1 MNGSDSPAGRRHS
14 AASPHIRLPEAR
26 RVPRRTERQV
36 FCLKKIYLI
45 VEDHLT
51 EINTFEKGCWIHLQN
66 PTREE
71 IDGLN
76 ARFAL
81 DPTYLQAA
89 LDEEESARIEREDDQ
104 TLIIVDIPY
113 VESDGNGY
121 SYSTIPMGIIM
132 VDDVIITVST
142 RESPIIT
149 DFTEERIRGF
159 WTYKRTRFILQLL
172 HRNASRFLAYLKQ
185 IDKASMFVQER
196 LQASMRNRELLQMMK
211 LEKSLV
217 FFSTSLKGNEMVM
230 EKMMRTEM
238 LRKYPEDADL
248 LDDVIIENKQAM
260 EMCAIY
266 RDIMSGTMDAFA
278 SIISNNLNIV
288 MKILTSLTVVLS
300 IPTLF
305 ASFWGMNT
313 GVPWE
318 NSIAGFWIVMGMSLA
333 ASGVAFFFLWK
344 KKMF

>member
-1 MNGSDSPAGRRHS
+1 MKR
-14 AASPHIRLPEAR
+14 
-26 RVPRRTERQV
+26 
-36 FCLKKIYLI
+36 IYLT
-45 VEDHLT
+45 VDDHLT
-51 EINTFEKGCWIHLQN
+51 EINTLEKGCWVHLQN

-89 LDEEESARIEREDDQ
+89 LDEEESARIERDGNQ

-113 VESDGNGY
+113 VETDGNGY
-121 SYSTIPMGIIM
+121 SYTTIPMGILI
-132 VDDVIITVST
+132 VDEVIITVST
-142 RESPIIT
+142 RESTIIT

-159 WTYKRTRFILQLL
+159 WTFKRTRFLLQLL
-172 HRNASRFLAYLKQ
+172 HRNASRFLSYLKQ
-185 IDKASMFVQER
+185 IDKASMFVQKR
-196 LQASMRNRELLQMMK
+196 LETDMRNTELLQMMK

-217 FFSTSLKGNEMVM
+217 FFSTSLKGNEMVL
-230 EKMMRTEM
+230 EKMMRTDM
-238 LRKYPEDADL
+238 LRKYPDDSEL

-260 EMCAIY
+260 EMCSIY

-305 ASFWGMNT
+305 ASLWGMNV
-313 GVPWE
+313 GVPFQDSPMGFPIVLGI
-318 NSIAGFWIVMGMSLA
+318 SITVSI
-333 ASGVAFFFLWK
+333 VAFIVLWR

>member
-1 MNGSDSPAGRRHS
+1 MKR
-14 AASPHIRLPEAR
+14 
-26 RVPRRTERQV
+26 
-36 FCLKKIYLI
+36 IYLT
-45 VEDHLT
+45 VDDHLT
-51 EINTFEKGCWIHLQN
+51 EINTLEKGCWVHLQN

-89 LDEEESARIEREDDQ
+89 LDEEESARIERDGGQ

-113 VESDGNGY
+113 VETDGNGY
-121 SYSTIPMGIIM
+121 SYTTIPMGIII
-132 VDDVIITVST
+132 VDEVIITVST
-142 RESPIIT
+142 RESTIIT

-159 WTYKRTRFILQLL
+159 WTYKRTRFLLQLL
-172 HRNASRFLAYLKQ
+172 HRNASRFLSYLKQ
-185 IDKASMFVQER
+185 IDKASMFVQKR
-196 LQASMRNRELLQMMK
+196 LETDMRNTELLQMMK

-217 FFSTSLKGNEMVM
+217 FFSTSLKGNEMVL
-230 EKMMRTEM
+230 EKMMRTDM
-238 LRKYPEDADL
+238 LRKYPDDSEL

-260 EMCAIY
+260 EMCSIY

-305 ASFWGMNT
+305 ASLWGMNVD
-313 GVPWE
+313 VPFQ
-318 NSIAGFWIVMGMSLA
+318 NSPFGFPIVLGISITASIIAFIV
-333 ASGVAFFFLWK
+333 LWR

>member
-1 MNGSDSPAGRRHS
+1 MKR
-14 AASPHIRLPEAR
+14 
-26 RVPRRTERQV
+26 
-36 FCLKKIYLI
+36 IYLT
-45 VEDHLT
+45 VDDHLT
-51 EINTFEKGCWIHLQN
+51 EINTLEKGCWVHLQN

-76 ARFAL
+76 ARFKL

-89 LDEEESARIEREDDQ
+89 LDEEESARIERDGDQ

-113 VESDGNGY
+113 VEAEGNGY
-121 SYSTIPMGIIM
+121 SYTTIPMGIIM

-142 RESPIIT
+142 RESTIIT

-159 WTYKRTRFILQLL
+159 WTFKRTRFILQLL

-185 IDKASMFVQER
+185 IDKASGFVQKR
-196 LQASMRNRELLQMMK
+196 LEADMRNQELLQMMK

-217 FFSTSLKGNEMVM
+217 YFSTSLKGNEMVM
-230 EKMMRTEM
+230 ERMMRMDM
-238 LRKYPEDADL
+238 LRKYPDDSDL
-248 LDDVIIENKQAM
+248 LEDVIIENKQAM

-266 RDIMSGTMDAFA
+266 RDIMSGNMDAYA

-305 ASFWGMNT
+305 ASLWGMNVS
-313 GVPWE
+313 VPFE
-318 NSIAGFWIVMGMSLA
+318 GSPFGFWIVLCISILA
-333 ASGVAFFFLWK
+333 SFAAFIVLWR

>member
-1 MNGSDSPAGRRHS
+1 MKR
-14 AASPHIRLPEAR
+14 
-26 RVPRRTERQV
+26 
-36 FCLKKIYLI
+36 IYLT
-45 VEDHLT
+45 VDDHLT
-51 EINTFEKGCWIHLQN
+51 EINTLEKGCWVHLQN

-89 LDEEESARIEREDDQ
+89 LDEEESARIERDGNQ

-113 VESDGNGY
+113 VETDGNGY
-121 SYSTIPMGIIM
+121 SYTTIPMGIII
-132 VDDVIITVST
+132 VDEVIITVST
-142 RESPIIT
+142 RESTIIT

-159 WTYKRTRFILQLL
+159 WTYKRTRFLLQLL
-172 HRNASRFLAYLKQ
+172 HRNASRFLSYLKQ
-185 IDKASMFVQER
+185 IDKASMFVQKR
-196 LQASMRNRELLQMMK
+196 LETDMRNTELLQMMK

-217 FFSTSLKGNEMVM
+217 FFSTSLKGNEMVL
-230 EKMMRTEM
+230 EKMMRTDM
-238 LRKYPEDADL
+238 LRKYPDDSEL

-260 EMCAIY
+260 EMCSIY

-305 ASFWGMNT
+305 ASLWGMNVA
-313 GVPWE
+313 VPFQ
-318 NSIAGFWIVMGMSLA
+318 NSPVGFPIVLGISITASIIAFIV
-333 ASGVAFFFLWK
+333 LWR

>member
-1 MNGSDSPAGRRHS
+1 MKR
-14 AASPHIRLPEAR
+14 
-26 RVPRRTERQV
+26 
-36 FCLKKIYLI
+36 IYLT
-45 VEDHLT
+45 VDDHLP
-51 EINTFEKGCWIHLQN
+51 EINTLEKGCWVPLHT

-89 LDEEESARIEREDDQ
+89 LDEEESARIERDGDQ

-113 VESDGNGY
+113 VEPDGNGY
-121 SYSTIPMGIIM
+121 AYTTIPMGIVM

-142 RESPIIT
+142 RESTIIT

-159 WTYKRTRFILQLL
+159 WTFKRTRFLLQILQ
-172 HRNASRFLAYLKQ
+172 RTASRYLTYLKQ
-185 IDKASMFVQER
+185 IDKASLFVQKR
-196 LQASMRNRELLQMMK
+196 LEKDMRNQELLQMMK

-230 EKMMRTEM
+230 ERMMRMEM
-238 LRKYPEDADL
+238 LRKYPDDSDL
-248 LDDVIIENKQAM
+248 LEDVIIENKQAM
-260 EMCAIY
+260 EMCSIY
-266 RDIMSGTMDAFA
+266 RNIISSTMDAFA

-305 ASFWGMNT
+305 ASLWGMNV
-313 GVPWE
+313 GVPFQ
-318 NSIAGFWIVMGMSLA
+318 NHPMGFWLVIALCVVVSL
-333 ASGVAFFFLWK
+333 GAFVILWRR
-344 KKMF
+344 KMF

>member
-1 MNGSDSPAGRRHS
+1 MKR
-14 AASPHIRLPEAR
+14 
-26 RVPRRTERQV
+26 
-36 FCLKKIYLI
+36 IYLT
-45 VEDHLT
+45 VDDHLT
-51 EINTFEKGCWIHLQN
+51 EINTLEKGCWVHLHN

-76 ARFAL
+76 ARFHL

-89 LDEEESARIEREDDQ
+89 LDEEESARIERDGDQ

-113 VESDGNGY
+113 IDSEENGVAY
-121 SYSTIPMGIIM
+121 TTIPMGIIM

-142 RESPIIT
+142 RESTIIT

-159 WTYKRTRFILQLL
+159 WTFKRTRFLLQILQ
-172 HRNASRFLAYLKQ
+172 RTASRYLTYLKQ
-185 IDKASMFVQER
+185 IDKASLFVQKR
-196 LQASMRNRELLQMMK
+196 LEKDMRNQELLQMMK

-230 EKMMRTEM
+230 ERMMRMEM
-238 LRKYPEDADL
+238 LRKYPDDSDL
-248 LDDVIIENKQAM
+248 LEDVIIENKQAM
-260 EMCAIY
+260 EMCSIY
-266 RDIMSGTMDAFA
+266 RNIISSTMDAFA

-305 ASFWGMNT
+305 ASLWGMNV
-313 GVPWE
+313 GVPFQ
-318 NSIAGFWIVMGMSLA
+318 NNPFGFWIVIAITVVASLA
-333 ASGVAFFFLWK
+333 AFVMLWRR
-344 KKMF
+344 KMF

>member
-1 MNGSDSPAGRRHS
+1 M
-14 AASPHIRLPEAR
+14 
-26 RVPRRTERQV
+26 
-36 FCLKKIYLI
+36 KKIYLT
-45 VEDHLT
+45 VDDHLT
-51 EINTFEKGCWIHLQN
+51 EISTLEKGCWVHLQN

-71 IDGLN
+71 IEGLN

-89 LDEEESARIEREDDQ
+89 LDEEESARIERDGDQ

-113 VESDGNGY
+113 VEAEDNGY
-121 SYSTIPMGIIM
+121 SYSTIPMGIIV

-142 RESPIIT
+142 RNTPLIT

-159 WTYKRTRFILQLL
+159 WTFKRTRFILQLL
-172 HRNASRFLAYLKQ
+172 NRNASRFLAYLKQ
-185 IDKASMFVQER
+185 IDKSSMFVQER
-196 LQASMRNRELLQMMK
+196 LQQSLRNQELLQMMK

-217 FFSTSLKGNEMVM
+217 FFSTSLKGNELVM
-230 EKMMRTEM
+230 EKMMRTDM
-238 LRKYPEDADL
+238 LRKYPDDADL
-248 LDDVIIENKQAM
+248 LEDVIIENKQAI

-288 MKILTSLTVVLS
+288 MKILTSLTVVLAV
-300 IPTLF
+300 PTIF
-305 ASFWGMNT
+305 ASFWGMNVAVPFENT
-313 GVPWE
+313 GYGFYLVLGI
-318 NSIAGFWIVMGMSLA
+318 SVIAAIAAFVM
-333 ASGVAFFFLWK
+333 LWK

>member
-1 MNGSDSPAGRRHS
+1 MKR
-14 AASPHIRLPEAR
+14 
-26 RVPRRTERQV
+26 
-36 FCLKKIYLI
+36 IYLT
-45 VEDHLT
+45 VDDHLT
-51 EINTFEKGCWIHLQN
+51 EINTLEKGCWVHLQN

-89 LDEEESARIEREDDQ
+89 LDEEESARIERDGNQ

-113 VESDGNGY
+113 VETDGNGY
-121 SYSTIPMGIIM
+121 SYTTIPMGIII
-132 VDDVIITVST
+132 VDEVIITVST
-142 RESPIIT
+142 RESTIIT

-159 WTYKRTRFILQLL
+159 WTFKRTRFLLQLL
-172 HRNASRFLAYLKQ
+172 HRNASRFLSYLKQ
-185 IDKASMFVQER
+185 IDKASMFVQKR
-196 LQASMRNRELLQMMK
+196 LETDMRNTELLQMMK

-217 FFSTSLKGNEMVM
+217 FFSTSLKGNEMVL
-230 EKMMRTEM
+230 EKMMRTDM
-238 LRKYPEDADL
+238 LRKYPDDSEL

-260 EMCAIY
+260 EMCSIY

-305 ASFWGMNT
+305 ASLWGMNVR
-313 GVPWE
+313 VPFQDSPVGF
-318 NSIAGFWIVMGMSLA
+318 SIVLGISIM
-333 ASGVAFFFLWK
+333 ASIVAFIVLWR

>member
-1 MNGSDSPAGRRHS
+1 M
-14 AASPHIRLPEAR
+14 
-26 RVPRRTERQV
+26 
-36 FCLKKIYLI
+36 KKIYLT
-45 VEDHLT
+45 VDDHLT
-51 EINTFEKGCWIHLQN
+51 EITTLEKGCWVHLQN

-71 IDGLN
+71 IEGLN

-89 LDEEESARIEREDDQ
+89 LDEEESARIERDNDQ
-104 TLIIVDIPY
+104 TLIIVDVPY
-113 VESDGNGY
+113 VEAEGNGY
-121 SYSTIPMGIIM
+121 SYSTVPVGIVM

-142 RESPIIT
+142 RDTALIT
-149 DFTEERIRGF
+149 DFSEERIRGF
-159 WTYKRTRFILQLL
+159 WTFKRTRFILQMLY
-172 HRNASRFLAYLKQ
+172 RNAGRYLTYLKQ

-196 LQASMRNRELLQMMK
+196 LQESMRNQELIQMMK

-217 FFSTSLKGNEMVM
+217 FFSTSLKGNEMVL
-230 EKMMRTEM
+230 EKMMRTDM
-238 LRKYPEDADL
+238 LRKYPEDSDL

-300 IPTLF
+300 IPTIF

-313 GVPWE
+313 GVPFQG
-318 NSIAGFWIVMGMSLA
+318 SGMGFWLVLGVSLCA
-333 ASGVAFFFLWK
+333 AGAAFFFLWR

>member
-1 MNGSDSPAGRRHS
+1 MKR
-14 AASPHIRLPEAR
+14 
-26 RVPRRTERQV
+26 
-36 FCLKKIYLI
+36 IYLT
-45 VEDHLT
+45 VDDHLT
-51 EINTFEKGCWIHLQN
+51 EINTLEKGCWVHLHN

-76 ARFAL
+76 ARFHL

-89 LDEEESARIEREDDQ
+89 LDEEESARIERDGDQ

-113 VESDGNGY
+113 IDSEENGVAY
-121 SYSTIPMGIIM
+121 TTIPMGIIM

-142 RESPIIT
+142 RESTIIT

-159 WTYKRTRFILQLL
+159 WTFKRTRFLLQILQ
-172 HRNASRFLAYLKQ
+172 RTASRYLTYLEQ
-185 IDKASMFVQER
+185 IDKASLFVQKR
-196 LQASMRNRELLQMMK
+196 LEKDMRNQELLQMMK

-230 EKMMRTEM
+230 ERMMRMEM
-238 LRKYPEDADL
+238 LRKYPEDSEL
-248 LDDVIIENKQAM
+248 LEDVIIENKQAM
-260 EMCAIY
+260 EMCSIY
-266 RDIMSGTMDAFA
+266 RNIISSTMDAFA

-305 ASFWGMNT
+305 ASLWGMNV
-313 GVPWE
+313 GVPFQ
-318 NSIAGFWIVMGMSLA
+318 NHPLGFWIVIALCVIASL
-333 ASGVAFFFLWK
+333 GAFVILWRR
-344 KKMF
+344 KMF